1 MSFTQTPGNTDDR
14 VVVEKLAQHLTGL
27 LFGDRGYISKMS
39 SNPIN
44 PLSHRKIDS
53 HLLTSN

>member
-27 LFGDRGYISKMS
+27 LFDTGNQGIEL
-39 SNPIN
+39 I
-44 PLSHRKIDS
+44 
-53 HLLTSN
+53 T

>member
-27 LFGDRGYISKMS
+27 LFGDRGYISKRLMGTLAIKVLS
-39 SNPIN
+39 
-44 PLSHRKIDS
+44 LSHDLRKI
-53 HLLTSN
+53 